1 MTFPVEFFEARAKR
15 KTLLA
20 EKSQLDRIID
30 LNDHFPDRPKPD
42 CFEELYPHSGRYG
55 FRISGG
61 MFPALFEI
69 TEVNVENG
77 QIVAWTLEPAAE
89 EIRKR
94 PQIRDITCFVLNQ

>member
-1 MTFPVEFFEARAKR
+1 MLV
-15 KTLLA
+15 A

-55 FRISGG
+55 FRLSGG
-61 MFPALFEI
+61 LFPALFEI
-69 TEVNVENG
+69 TEVNVEDG
-77 QIVAWTLEPAAE
+77 QIVAWTLLPTSD

-94 PQIRDITCFVLNQ
+94 PQIRDIACFVLNQ